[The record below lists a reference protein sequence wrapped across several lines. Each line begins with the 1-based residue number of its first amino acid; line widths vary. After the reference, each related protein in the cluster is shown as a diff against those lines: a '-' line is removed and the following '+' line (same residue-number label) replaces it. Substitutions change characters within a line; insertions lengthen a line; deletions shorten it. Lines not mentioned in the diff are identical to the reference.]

1 MAVSIVMVV
10 KLWLYQFSAKI
21 NMSRKIQYFLG
32 STPVLWRKY
41 SSTPVEVLRYFARS
55 TGPLPRTSAS
65 VIPVGKL
72 FVCIK
77 LKLFGHVCTLQSLT
91 YDSLLFRGE
100 NCIASASLK
109 VSIATECGSQ
119 KIHEGVILGRVHPF
133 LKSGESSGV
142 GYRLVVPVER
152 AGIIFAALVGVD
164 KLKVSLFL
172 HQCFQ
177 NKLVQAGGSQWTVI
191 SQAYGIPL
199 GYVFIR
205 SLWHGFN
212 LCCL

>member
-10 KLWLYQFSAKI
+10 KLWLYQSSAKI
-21 NMSRKIQYFLG
+21 NMSRN
-32 STPVLWRKY
+32 SPVLPREY
-41 SSTPVEVLRYFARS
+41 SSTLAEVLQYSRGS
-55 TGPLPRTSAS
+55 TVVLCSKYWSASTDFCS

-77 LKLFGHVCTLQSLT
+77 LKLFGHACLLQSLT

-100 NCIASASLK
+100 NCIAPASLK

-152 AGIIFAALVGVD
+152 AGVIFAALVGVD